1 MQRAQNYCLL
11 NRNQV
16 GNRGLL
22 VVMKLFKRVPK
33 RPNLKDLSDVE
44 LVERCRVDQA
54 AFGELYERYVKRIY
68 NYIYFRTGSPHDAED
83 LTSRVFFRAMGH
95 IDSYTDRGIPFQAWL
110 YRIAHNLTANWHR
123 DQGRRKIVAL
133 EDYIASELV
142 SDSPDRSVEEQ
153 EEVDRLRAIVKTL
166 PEERQQLLTL
176 KFVEGLSNA
185 EVGAIMD
192 RTEGAVKSLYHRTL
206 LTLRDE
212 MQKPWPAADPASKDE
227 KSNRRKAT
235 R

>member
-1 MQRAQNYCLL
+1 MR
-11 NRNQV
+11 
-16 GNRGLL
+16 
-22 VVMKLFKRVPK
+22 LFKRVPK
-33 RPNLKDLSDVE
+33 RPSLKDLSDVE

-68 NYIYFRTGSPHDAED
+68 NYIYFRTGSPQEAED

-95 IDSYTDRGIPFQAWL
+95 IDTYTDRGIPFQAWL

-142 SDSPDRSVEEQ
+142 GDAPDRALEDQ
-153 EEVDRLRAIVKTL
+153 EDVDRLRAIIKTL

-185 EVGAIMD
+185 EIGEVME

-206 LTLRDE
+206 LALRDE
-212 MQKPWPAADPASKDE
+212 MQKPRQLTKESPKGDQP
-227 KSNRRKAT
+227 NRRNAS

>member
-1 MQRAQNYCLL
+1 
-11 NRNQV
+11 
-16 GNRGLL
+16 
-22 VVMKLFKRVPK
+22 
-33 RPNLKDLSDVE
+33 
-44 LVERCRVDQA
+44 
-54 AFGELYERYVKRIY
+54 
-68 NYIYFRTGSPHDAED
+68 
-83 LTSRVFFRAMGH
+83 
-95 IDSYTDRGIPFQAWL
+95 
-110 YRIAHNLTANWHR
+110 
-123 DQGRRKIVAL
+123 VAL